1 MILIEFLECTNILDA
16 LLLHFSNIGVLSV
29 AENVYMKVQ
38 LAQHVIK
45 NVTFLINQCTAVDQK
60 LVHVVGRI
68 HAFIL
73 DQLIAS
79 SGLFTPQLMG
89 ENRLA
94 TEYDVHYPLEVTFA
108 DLEIANRKFV
118 VIVLTKKSVDL
129 VLDPLVDLFFLL
141 FDRQA
146 GI

>member
-1 MILIEFLECTNILDA
+1 MILIEFLECTDILDP

-38 LAQHVIK
+38 LAQHVVK
-45 NVTFLINQCTAVDQK
+45 NFTFLINQCTAVGQK

-79 SGLFTPQLMG
+79 SVLFTPQLMG
-89 ENRLA
+89 EN
-94 TEYDVHYPLEVTFA
+94 
-108 DLEIANRKFV
+108 
-118 VIVLTKKSVDL
+118 
-129 VLDPLVDLFFLL
+129 
-141 FDRQA
+141 
-146 GI
+146 

>member
-1 MILIEFLECTNILDA
+1 MILIEFLECTNILDP

-38 LAQHVIK
+38 LAQHVVK

-60 LVHVVGRI
+60 LFHVVGRI
-68 HAFIL
+68 DAFIL

-118 VIVLTKKSVDL
+118 VIVLTKKCVNL